1 MCRKNEYDVY
11 DEDIVSP
18 PPTPTEGGSP
28 PLKSSPP
35 LKFKNSAPTPNFRP
49 PAPPCSQ
56 GGVHSMEYTLNT
68 HGKQLLFAFGP
79 PRLSA
84 MVL

>member
-18 PPTPTEGGSP
+18 PLHLLKVVAP

-49 PAPPCSQ
+49 PAPPAVR
-56 GGVHSMEYTLNT
+56 GG
-68 HGKQLLFAFGP
+68 AFYD
-79 PRLSA
+79 
-84 MVL
+84 